1 MPGKPTEEESVIDAL
16 RGSQPVQG
24 RNHIEHSVGPRWRMH
39 RLGSIAPPQH
49 LIGGRGTPRLT
60 HGWVSVLLIRR
71 FVLP

>member
-1 MPGKPTEEESVIDAL
+1 MPGRPTEEDSVIDAL

-24 RNHIEHSVGPRWRMH
+24 RN
-39 RLGSIAPPQH
+39 RLGSIAPSH
-49 LIGGRGTPRLT
+49 RLIGGRGTPRLT